1 MTQDRYAHERGT
13 PTVPQCGR
21 AAVSIQFDGRML
33 TLRGVNR
40 FDPCDERFRED
51 AEDATRRHAQFLR
64 TRGGALLMR
73 ALRWIVAIV
82 ALAVAVWIS
91 AALLGEAYGAGP
103 PYYGRTTNM
112 DKWTSPWP
120 VVLVAAVVVLAIVAA
135 ALFPIRSKTRGR
147 PDKEF

>member
-1 MTQDRYAHERGT
+1 MNDFVKTRKTQLADT
-13 PTVPQCGR
+13 PNCFVPV
-21 AAVSIQFDGRML
+21 A
-33 TLRGVNR
+33 
-40 FDPCDERFRED
+40 
-51 AEDATRRHAQFLR
+51 
-64 TRGGALLMR
+64 GALLMR